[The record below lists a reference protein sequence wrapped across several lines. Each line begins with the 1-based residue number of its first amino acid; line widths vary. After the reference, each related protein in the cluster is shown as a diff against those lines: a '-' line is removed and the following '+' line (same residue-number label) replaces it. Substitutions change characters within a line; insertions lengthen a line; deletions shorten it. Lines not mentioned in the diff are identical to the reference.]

1 MNTVKHGGIQVLSPR
16 RSRERKRQ
24 KKRFEEIMA
33 ENCPHLMKHIEPRIK
48 EAGGKKEKTLS
59 RKNTKRILPRHINC
73 NN

>member
-1 MNTVKHGGIQVLSPR
+1 MT
-16 RSRERKRQ
+16 
-24 KKRFEEIMA
+24 
-33 ENCPHLMKHIEPRIK
+33 ENCPHLMKHIEPWIK